1 MRQKN
6 KKDSILKRII
16 IVVILVALS
25 VFILIK
31 AQNYLKEK
39 TDEEINLIINNNNVT
54 ARLKH
59 DVIVRD
65 DVVYVSVDDI
75 KNFFDKYIYLEDEI
89 NEIVTTYDKKI
100 ASIGFNVQK
109 LTINGSTK
117 KINAN
122 AIKENDEIYLPIS
135 EMSDVYNMEI
145 NKIDE
150 TGVITIDSLN
160 REQIKAY
167 TKSNV
172 SVKWKKDIFSKTV
185 DKVKKGGIVIVIKQD
200 DEGWTQIR
208 TEKGK
213 IG

>member
-117 KINAN
+117 K
-122 AIKENDEIYLPIS
+122 
-135 EMSDVYNMEI
+135 
-145 NKIDE
+145 
-150 TGVITIDSLN
+150 
-160 REQIKAY
+160 
-167 TKSNV
+167 
-172 SVKWKKDIFSKTV
+172 
-185 DKVKKGGIVIVIKQD
+185 
-200 DEGWTQIR
+200 
-208 TEKGK
+208 
-213 IG
+213 